1 MLKPGSKSQVRI
13 TAEKLQKISPKTDFI
28 MLVPVEKKKFLLAV
42 LTYIKKTLTTKLLY
56 LPLCALQ

>member
-13 TAEKLQKISPKTDFI
+13 TAEKLQKNSPKTDFI
-28 MLVPVEKKKFLLAV
+28 ISSSRKEEVFIGCFDLHK
-42 LTYIKKTLTTKLLY
+42 KKTLTTKLLY